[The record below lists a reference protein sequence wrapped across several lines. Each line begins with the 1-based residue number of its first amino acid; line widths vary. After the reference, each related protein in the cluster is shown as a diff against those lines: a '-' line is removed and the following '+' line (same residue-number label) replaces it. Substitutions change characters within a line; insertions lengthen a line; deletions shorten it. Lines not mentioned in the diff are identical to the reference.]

1 MVQAQASI
9 DLNAELERI
18 QQESVIQSLQTYLEL
33 NKPYSIRVTTA
44 QQICNMND
52 HKDVALVFDMRS
64 ESCFNESSLAK
75 SINFSIEKF

>member
-18 QQESVIQSLQTYLEL
+18 QQDSVIQSLQTYLEL

-44 QQICNMND
+44 Q
-52 HKDVALVFDMRS
+52 
-64 ESCFNESSLAK
+64 
-75 SINFSIEKF
+75 